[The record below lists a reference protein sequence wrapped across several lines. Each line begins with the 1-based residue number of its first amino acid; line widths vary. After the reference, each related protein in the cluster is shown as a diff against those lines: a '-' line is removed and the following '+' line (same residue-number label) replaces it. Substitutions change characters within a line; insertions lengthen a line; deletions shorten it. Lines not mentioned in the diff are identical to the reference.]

1 MASLDFVID
10 LLEKIES
17 QGIDYMLVTAQKGK
31 GEYSCDIFYN
41 FAGDS
46 SADCTV
52 IAAKK
57 VISDIEA
64 KYGLNDEVPKKT
76 KKPKKKKGGQK

>member
-31 GEYSCDIFYN
+31 GQFSCDMFYN

-46 SADCTV
+46 SADCAV
-52 IAAKK
+52 VAAKK
-57 VISDIEA
+57 IISDIEA
-64 KYGLNDEVPKKT
+64 KYGLNDEAPKKT

>member
-17 QGIDYMLVTAQKGK
+17 QGIGYILVTAQKGK
-31 GEYSCDIFYN
+31 GEYSCDMFYN
-41 FAGDS
+41 FVEDS
-46 SADCTV
+46 SADCAV

-64 KYGLNDEVPKKT
+64 KYGLDDEAPKKT
-76 KKPKKKKGGQK
+76 KKPKKKRGGQK